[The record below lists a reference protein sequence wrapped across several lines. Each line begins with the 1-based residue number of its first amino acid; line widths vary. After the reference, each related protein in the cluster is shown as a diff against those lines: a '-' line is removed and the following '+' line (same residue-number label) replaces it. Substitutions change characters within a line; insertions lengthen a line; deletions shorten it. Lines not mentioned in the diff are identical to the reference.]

1 MSGKYLKN
9 CLVCSCEFEAN
20 HFNEKKCDE
29 CKTKLFCKI
38 CGAETDK
45 NYDRSGTIHCEKCR
59 IEKTRIKF
67 TEENKYEWIECQ
79 ICGFR
84 GEDIAGHLIHRH
96 NIRPENYDFGV
107 KSQKLCDKIKGENNP
122 GYQHGGKLSPW
133 SKKSEYHSEEF
144 VVQCQKEAV
153 QKGIMNGNSAGTTK
167 IDFYLNQGMSLEDA
181 TKALSNRQTT
191 FSLEKC
197 IEKYGTLIGVSV
209 WQERQNKWQDNI
221 NSKPDEERQ
230 RINSLKVG
238 RGAAVSKP
246 EKELFAEI
254 SKEISG
260 LKSQFQIKTSKNTWF
275 MYDIQYGC
283 NIIEFNGD
291 FWHMNPALYAE
302 DFYNKRIKCTASEIR
317 LKDKEKA
324 QCAIDSGYKI
334 LVVWEKDYKNNKDE
348 TIKKCIEFLKQ
359 QPENSLTQFM

>member
-1 MSGKYLKN
+1 
-9 CLVCSCEFEAN
+9 
-20 HFNEKKCDE
+20 
-29 CKTKLFCKI
+29 
-38 CGAETDK
+38 
-45 NYDRSGTIHCEKCR
+45 
-59 IEKTRIKF
+59 
-67 TEENKYEWIECQ
+67 
-79 ICGFR
+79 
-84 GEDIAGHLIHRH
+84 
-96 NIRPENYDFGV
+96 
-107 KSQKLCDKIKGENNP
+107 
-122 GYQHGGKLSPW
+122 
-133 SKKSEYHSEEF
+133 
-144 VVQCQKEAV
+144 
-153 QKGIMNGNSAGTTK
+153 
-167 IDFYLNQGMSLEDA
+167 MSLEDA
-181 TKALSNRQTT
+181 TKALSERQTT

-197 IEKYGTLIGVSV
+197 IEKHGALIGVSV

-230 RINSLKVG
+230 RINRLKVG

-291 FWHMNPALYAE
+291 FWHMNPALYTE
-302 DFYNKRIKCTASEIR
+302 DFYNKRIKCTANEIR